1 MIVTMTQV
9 GARGRRTTPM
19 TRSAMTRWPRER
31 GTAAHP
37 DPGSSPC
44 RLEMAPGDRV
54 QYLNKMP
61 DESEQIIKSMSIS
74 DSFNSLERNGHGVSD
89 DSPRRRSAIGLKN
102 GLEPIESSAAE
113 LEFQGLTV
121 LTFLQSSLVQ
131 SMALSHKD
139 ISPVSQYEGL
149 QVMVE
154 YVETRP
160 SWPSDQVLTKRQ
172 TSEPRT
178 SACHA
183 HAESRHLTHLQCYRS
198 RHSRDTQ
205 ACCNGNITRSVQ
217 TIYLS
222 LSPPLPDYGPFYRT
236 LNFYNPK
243 FPRSKSENRLGY
255 EHRKSLAASS
265 TSFTSM
271 SVRPLLGSV
280 FKRGRAAKPGAG
292 PRSSNKSQVLA
303 KEKKAAT
310 QLGVIVGAFIFCWL
324 PYFILFMVS
333 VFM

>member
-1 MIVTMTQV
+1 
-9 GARGRRTTPM
+9 
-19 TRSAMTRWPRER
+19 
-31 GTAAHP
+31 
-37 DPGSSPC
+37 
-44 RLEMAPGDRV
+44 
-54 QYLNKMP
+54 MP
-61 DESEQIIKSMSIS
+61 IS
-74 DSFNSLERNGHGVSD
+74 DSLNSLERNGHGVSE

-154 YVETRP
+154 YVETRQ
-160 SWPSDQVLTKRQ
+160 SWPGDQVLAKRQ
-172 TSEPRT
+172 SSEPRPGVHG
-178 SACHA
+178 ACHA
-183 HAESRHLTHLQCYRS
+183 HAESRHRTHLQCYRS

-217 TIYLS
+217 TIYPS
-222 LSPPLPDYGPFYRT
+222 LSPPLPDYGPFYT
-236 LNFYNPK
+236 KLNFYSPK

-255 EHRKSLAASS
+255 EHRKSLAAS
-265 TSFTSM
+265 TASFTSM

-280 FKRGRAAKPGAG
+280 FKRGRGAAKPGAG
-292 PRSSNKSQVLA
+292 SRSSNNKSQVLA

>member
-1 MIVTMTQV
+1 
-9 GARGRRTTPM
+9 
-19 TRSAMTRWPRER
+19 
-31 GTAAHP
+31 
-37 DPGSSPC
+37 
-44 RLEMAPGDRV
+44 
-54 QYLNKMP
+54 MP
-61 DESEQIIKSMSIS
+61 IS
-74 DSFNSLERNGHGVSD
+74 DSLNSLERNGHGVSE

-154 YVETRP
+154 YVETRQ
-160 SWPSDQVLTKRQ
+160 SWPCDQVLAKRQ
-172 TSEPRT
+172 SSEPR
-178 SACHA
+178 SGVHGACHA
-183 HAESRHLTHLQCYRS
+183 HAESRHRTHLQCYRS

-205 ACCNGNITRSVQ
+205 ACCTGNITRSVQ
-217 TIYLS
+217 TIYPS
-222 LSPPLPDYGPFYRT
+222 LSPPLPVYGPFYT
-236 LNFYNPK
+236 KLNFYSPK

-255 EHRKSLAASS
+255 EHRKSLAAST

-280 FKRGRAAKPGAG
+280 FKRGRGRGAAKPGAG
-292 PRSSNKSQVLA
+292 SRSSNNKSQVLA